1 MFWKDI
7 VHVYTDI
14 SFGTVSL
21 DIKLAQFFLLLWN
34 NIIMFK
40 LALVPL
46 WSIKITLQMNF
57 DK

>member
-21 DIKLAQFFLLLWN
+21 DIKFAQFLFLLWN

-46 WSIKITLQMNF
+46 
-57 DK
+57 